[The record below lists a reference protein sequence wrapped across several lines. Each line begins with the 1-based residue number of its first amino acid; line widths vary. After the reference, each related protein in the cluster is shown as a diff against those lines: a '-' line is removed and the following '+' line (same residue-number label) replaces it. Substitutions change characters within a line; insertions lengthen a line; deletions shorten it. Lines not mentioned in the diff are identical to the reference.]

1 MRGQRVPASRRSLHP
16 LDDSPLVATPPH
28 GPPPGSCRVR
38 GCALIWVT
46 VFRSTRYGRRVAAG
60 GSQGNAPRHPQHH
73 GNCASPRHYLARLFR
88 LSQLLRCML
97 RFLLATA
104 GVHLGML
111 DYLNRR
117 ALVDGARLQYL
128 RQLAFEFGDP
138 VSVIIRKRALDDLGP
153 FVDGGTFLALQCL
166 ELDAPAR
173 GYGLGRPSTPRG
185 WAWRNLRPPASH
197 MGAGPLSIPLREA
210 GRSPPIRQ
218 SVREPAVR
226 LCFAWLDDAAGYW
239 RIPLGRTPRAGFLE
253 ARPEPASVRVSALRQ

>member
-1 MRGQRVPASRRSLHP
+1 MGNGFPIHALRQEGGSR
-16 LDDSPLVATPPH
+16 
-28 GPPPGSCRVR
+28 
-38 GCALIWVT
+38 
-46 VFRSTRYGRRVAAG
+46 

-185 WAWRNLRPPASH
+185 WLGGTCDHRHHTWVPGHCRYRCGKQDGPRLFAKASGSQPSAFVSRGWMTPPGT
-197 MGAGPLSIPLREA
+197 GA
-210 GRSPPIRQ
+210 
-218 SVREPAVR
+218 
-226 LCFAWLDDAAGYW
+226 F
-239 RIPLGRTPRAGFLE
+239 PLGGRRAQGFLK
-253 ARPEPASVRVSALRQ
+253 PALSPRVFACQRCGSRTSVPRLLVSVWVTCRQCAKRFQLAPDVSGY